1 MQRTVFAGIAVMAAM
16 TSVNAV
22 LFENELKAE
31 HTYVEVDNE
40 LDTEIPTKS
49 NAEKAMKSWPIAA
62 ESTIASYLTK
72 T

>member
-22 LFENELKAE
+22 LFENDLKAE

-40 LDTEIPTKS
+40 LDTEIDTEADRGHTVSK
-49 NAEKAMKSWPIAA
+49 IC
-62 ESTIASYLTK
+62 
-72 T
+72 